1 MECPIIPLKDKVVI
15 LPHEEEEQKYGN
27 IIVPNTG
34 QEKPEIGKVMAV
46 GPGRVSDEGTLI
58 PTNVKV
64 GQNVIV
70 PKFGAQIV
78 VIENETYIVTS
89 ENDILGII
97 KNKEQGGNLPTSTKD
112 GVTVA
117 KTIELKDPI
126 ENLGAQMVKQAA
138 VQTGDIA
145 GDGTTTSTLLAKELI
160 EKGMNNLT
168 QKRNAVAIK
177 KGMEKATKMIINSL
191 KEISTD
197 ISSEDQIKQVATI
210 SANNDEEVGNLIA
223 AAMDKVGIEG
233 VVTVEESKS
242 YETTLETVEGMQF
255 DRGYK
260 SPYFVTDNS
269 SMQAQLD
276 DPYILLYDGKISAVK
291 ELLPILENVSQQN
304 KSLFIIAEDIDG
316 EALAAMIVN
325 KMRGILKCCA
335 VKAPD
340 FGERRTHILE
350 DIATLTGGTVI
361 SKQKGMRLDKITF
374 DDLGTSRGVTIEKE
388 RTTIVDGNGTEESI
402 TARLEEIKDQ
412 IDRADSN
419 YAIETLQN
427 RLAKMAGGVAV
438 INVGGFTETE
448 MKEKKDRV
456 DDALHATR
464 AALDE
469 GIVPGGGTALL
480 QARNNINIS
489 LNDKDEQIGVE
500 ILLNAIE
507 KPFIQIL
514 LNAGIEKY
522 HSILSKCENSTKGY
536 NIKTEKYVNMIK
548 DGIIDPT
555 KVTRIALE
563 NAVSV
568 AGTMLI
574 TECTIVDDPKKEKN
588 NEVPMMGM

>member
-1 MECPIIPLKDKVVI
+1 MNKIIETGSNSRVKLLSGVEQLAKAVVTTLGPNGRNVVI
-15 LPHEEEEQKYGN
+15 
-27 IIVPNTG
+27 
-34 QEKPEIGKVMAV
+34 
-46 GPGRVSDEGTLI
+46 
-58 PTNVKV
+58 
-64 GQNVIV
+64 
-70 PKFGAQIV
+70 AQ
-78 VIENETYIVTS
+78 
-89 ENDILGII
+89 
-97 KNKEQGGNLPTSTKD
+97 QGGMLPQSTKD

-117 KTIELKDPI
+117 KTVILKDPV

-138 VQTGDIA
+138 IQTGNNA

-160 EKGMNNLT
+160 SEGMKYTNLS
-168 QKRNAVAIK
+168 QKHNAVAIK
-177 KGMEKATKMIINSL
+177 RGMDKTSNTIVNIL
-191 KEISTD
+191 KDLSTD
-197 ISSEDQIKQVATI
+197 IASEDQIKQVATI
-210 SANNDEEVGNLIA
+210 SSNNDEEVGELIA
-223 AAMDKVGIEG
+223 AAIDKVGRDG
-233 VVTVEESKS
+233 VVTVEESKTH
-242 YETTLETVEGMQF
+242 ETTLETVEGMQF

-276 DPYILLYDGKISAVK
+276 EPYILMYDGKINAIK
-291 ELLPILENVSQQN
+291 DLLPILESVSQQD
-304 KSLFIIAEDIDG
+304 KPLLIVAEDIDG

-325 KMRGILKCCA
+325 KMRSILKCCA

-350 DIATLTGGTVI
+350 DMATLTGGTVI

-374 DDLGTSRGVTIEKE
+374 DQLGTARGITVEKE
-388 RTTIVDGNGTEESI
+388 KTTIVDGNGTEEKI
-402 TARLEEIKDQ
+402 VARLEEIKDQ
-412 IDRADSN
+412 IERAESN
-419 YAIETLQN
+419 YAIEQLQN

-469 GIVPGGGTALL
+469 GIVAGGGVALL
-480 QARNNINIS
+480 EARHKFLDSNS
-489 LNDKDEQIGVE
+489 LICEGDETIGAE

-514 LNAGIEKY
+514 KNAGIDKY
-522 HSILSKCENSTKGY
+522 HAILAAVEHDFKGY
-536 NIKTEKYVNMIK
+536 NIKTGQYVDMIK
-548 DGIIDPT
+548 EGIIDPT
-555 KVTRIALE
+555 KVTRTALE

-574 TECTIVDDPKKEKN
+574 TECTIVDNPDKKEN
-588 NEVPMMGM
+588 PEVNPMMGM

>member
-1 MECPIIPLKDKVVI
+1 MSKIIETGSDSRVKLLSGVEQLANAVVTTLGPNGRNVVI
-15 LPHEEEEQKYGN
+15 
-27 IIVPNTG
+27 
-34 QEKPEIGKVMAV
+34 
-46 GPGRVSDEGTLI
+46 
-58 PTNVKV
+58 
-64 GQNVIV
+64 
-70 PKFGAQIV
+70 AQ
-78 VIENETYIVTS
+78 
-89 ENDILGII
+89 
-97 KNKEQGGNLPTSTKD
+97 QGGMLPQSTKD

-117 KTIELKDPI
+117 KTVSLKDPV

-138 VQTGDIA
+138 VQTGDSA

-160 EKGMNNLT
+160 AEGMNHLS
-168 QKRNAVAIK
+168 QKHNAVAIK
-177 KGMEKATKMIINSL
+177 RGMDKTAKSIVNHL
-191 KEISTD
+191 KEMSVD

-210 SANNDEEVGNLIA
+210 SANNDIEVGNLIV
-223 AAMDKVGIEG
+223 AAMDKVGREG

-269 SMQAQLD
+269 SMQSQLD

-291 ELLPILENVSQQN
+291 ELLPILEAVSQQN
-304 KSLFIIAEDIDG
+304 KSLVIISEDIDG

-350 DIATLTGGTVI
+350 DIATLTGGTLI
-361 SKQKGMRLDKITF
+361 SKQKGHRLDKITF
-374 DDLGTSRGVTIEKE
+374 DQLGTARGVTIEKE
-388 RTTIVDGNGTEESI
+388 KTTIVDGNGTEEEIAS
-402 TARLEEIKDQ
+402 RLNEIKDQ
-412 IDRADSN
+412 IERASSN
-419 YAIETLQN
+419 YATEQLQQ

-448 MKEKKDRV
+448 MKERKDRV

-469 GIVPGGGTALL
+469 GIVAGGGVALL
-480 QARNNINIS
+480 EAR
-489 LNDKDEQIGVE
+489 DKLRTANQLVCEGDETIGAE

-514 LNAGIEKY
+514 KNAGIDKY
-522 HSILSKCENSTKGY
+522 HAILAAVEHDFKGY
-536 NIKTEKYVNMIK
+536 NIKTEQYVDMIEE
-548 DGIIDPT
+548 GIIDPT
-555 KVTRIALE
+555 KVTRTALE

-574 TECTIVDDPKKEKN
+574 TECTIVDDPEKN
-588 NEVPMMGM
+588 KETDPMSMMPGM

>member
-1 MECPIIPLKDKVVI
+1 MSKIIETGSDSRTKLLSGVEQLANAVVTTLGPNGRNVVI
-15 LPHEEEEQKYGN
+15 
-27 IIVPNTG
+27 
-34 QEKPEIGKVMAV
+34 
-46 GPGRVSDEGTLI
+46 
-58 PTNVKV
+58 
-64 GQNVIV
+64 
-70 PKFGAQIV
+70 AQ
-78 VIENETYIVTS
+78 
-89 ENDILGII
+89 
-97 KNKEQGGNLPTSTKD
+97 QGGNLPQSTKD

-117 KTIELKDPI
+117 KTVTLKDPV

-138 VQTGDIA
+138 VQTGDTA

-160 EKGMNNLT
+160 KEGMNHTNLS
-168 QKRNAVAIK
+168 QKHNAVAIK
-177 KGMEKATKMIINSL
+177 RGMDKTAREIVKHL
-191 KEISTD
+191 KEMSTD

-210 SANNDEEVGNLIA
+210 SANGDEEIGELIT
-223 AAMDKVGIEG
+223 AAMDKVGREG

-269 SMQAQLD
+269 TMQAQLNE
-276 DPYILLYDGKISAVK
+276 PYILMYDGKINAVK
-291 ELLPILENVSQQN
+291 ELLPILESVSQQD
-304 KSLFIIAEDIDG
+304 KPLLIIAEDIDG

-350 DIATLTGGTVI
+350 DIATLTGGTLI
-361 SKQKGMRLDKITF
+361 SKQKGHRLDKITF
-374 DDLGTSRGVTIEKE
+374 DNLGTARGVTIEKE
-388 RTTIVDGNGTEESI
+388 KTTIVDGNGTEEAIKS
-402 TARLEEIKDQ
+402 RLEEIKDQ
-412 IDRADSN
+412 IDRAESN
-419 YAIETLQN
+419 YAVETLQN

-448 MKEKKDRV
+448 MKEKIDRV
-456 DDALHATR
+456 DDALHATQ

-469 GIVPGGGTALL
+469 GIVAGGGVALL
-480 QARNNINIS
+480 EARNKFIKTNQ
-489 LNDKDEQIGVE
+489 LELEGDEKIGAE

-514 LNAGIEKY
+514 RNAGIDKY
-522 HSILSKCENSTKGY
+522 HAILAAVEHDFKGY
-536 NIKTEKYVNMIK
+536 NIKTGEYVDMIK
-548 DGIIDPT
+548 EGIIDPT
-555 KVTRIALE
+555 KVTRTALE

-574 TECTIVDDPKKEKN
+574 TECTIVDDPEKKEDGM
-588 NEVPMMGM
+588 PMMGM

>member
-1 MECPIIPLKDKVVI
+1 
-15 LPHEEEEQKYGN
+15 
-27 IIVPNTG
+27 
-34 QEKPEIGKVMAV
+34 
-46 GPGRVSDEGTLI
+46 
-58 PTNVKV
+58 
-64 GQNVIV
+64 
-70 PKFGAQIV
+70 
-78 VIENETYIVTS
+78 
-89 ENDILGII
+89 
-97 KNKEQGGNLPTSTKD
+97 
-112 GVTVA
+112 
-117 KTIELKDPI
+117 
-126 ENLGAQMVKQAA
+126 MVKQAA

-269 SMQAQLD
+269 TMQAQLD
-276 DPYILLYDGKISAVK
+276 DPYILLYDGRISAVK
-291 ELLPILENVSQQN
+291 DLLPILEGVSQQN
-304 KSLFIIAEDIDG
+304 KSMLIIAEDIDG

-350 DIATLTGGTVI
+350 DIATLTGGTLI

-374 DDLGTSRGVTIEKE
+374 DQLGTARGITVEKE

-427 RLAKMAGGVAV
+427 RLDKMAGGVAV

>member
-1 MECPIIPLKDKVVI
+1 MSKIIKTGENSRAKLLKGASQLAEAVVTTLGPNGRNVVI
-15 LPHEEEEQKYGN
+15 
-27 IIVPNTG
+27 
-34 QEKPEIGKVMAV
+34 
-46 GPGRVSDEGTLI
+46 
-58 PTNVKV
+58 
-64 GQNVIV
+64 
-70 PKFGAQIV
+70 AQ
-78 VIENETYIVTS
+78 
-89 ENDILGII
+89 
-97 KNKEQGGNLPTSTKD
+97 QGGNLPTSTKD

-117 KTIELKDPI
+117 KTIILKDPV

-291 ELLPILENVSQQN
+291 ELLPILEGVSQQN
-304 KSLFIIAEDIDG
+304 KSMLIIAEDIDG

-361 SKQKGMRLDKITF
+361 SKQKGMRLDKATF
-374 DDLGTSRGVTIEKE
+374 DQLGTCRGVTVSKEK
-388 RTTIVDGNGTEESI
+388 TTIVDGNGTEEAI
-402 TARLEEIKDQ
+402 TARLEEVKDQ
-412 IDRADSN
+412 IERAESN
-419 YAIETLQN
+419 YAVEQLQN

-464 AALDE
+464 AAIDE
-469 GIVPGGGTALL
+469 GIVPGGGVALL
-480 QARNNINIS
+480 QARNNINIDLS
-489 LNDKDEQIGVE
+489 DKDEQIGVE

>member
-1 MECPIIPLKDKVVI
+1 MSKIIETGSDSRTKLLSGVEQLANAVVTTLGPNGRNVVI
-15 LPHEEEEQKYGN
+15 
-27 IIVPNTG
+27 
-34 QEKPEIGKVMAV
+34 
-46 GPGRVSDEGTLI
+46 
-58 PTNVKV
+58 
-64 GQNVIV
+64 
-70 PKFGAQIV
+70 AQ
-78 VIENETYIVTS
+78 
-89 ENDILGII
+89 
-97 KNKEQGGNLPTSTKD
+97 QGGMLPQSTKD

-117 KTIELKDPI
+117 KTVTLKDPV

-138 VQTGDIA
+138 IQTGDTA

-160 EKGMNNLT
+160 AEGMKHTNLS
-168 QKRNAVAIK
+168 QKHNAVAIK
-177 KGMEKATKMIINSL
+177 KGMEKTSKAIVDYL
-191 KEISTD
+191 KEMSTD
-197 ISSEDQIKQVATI
+197 ISSEEQIKQVGTI
-210 SANNDEEVGNLIA
+210 SANNDVEVGNLIA
-223 AAMDKVGIEG
+223 AAIEKVGLEG

-269 SMQAQLD
+269 TMQAQLD
-276 DPYILLYDGKISAVK
+276 DPYILLYDGRISQVK
-291 ELLPILENVSQQN
+291 ELLPILESVSQQN
-304 KSLFIIAEDIDG
+304 KSLLIISEDIDG

-350 DIATLTGGTVI
+350 DMAALTGGTVI
-361 SKQKGMRLDKITF
+361 SKQKGHRLDKITF
-374 DDLGTSRGVTIEKE
+374 DDLGTSRGVTVEKDK
-388 RTTIVDGNGTEESI
+388 TTIVDGNGSEKLIKS
-402 TARLEEIKDQ
+402 RLEEIKDQ
-412 IDRADSN
+412 IERADSP

-469 GIVPGGGTALL
+469 GIVVGGGVALL
-480 QARNNINIS
+480 QAKNKLIEANK
-489 LNDKDEQIGVE
+489 LVCEGDETIGAE

-514 LNAGIEKY
+514 LNAGIDKY
-522 HSILSKCENSTKGY
+522 HGILDKVVNSKKNTGY
-536 NIKTEKYVNMIK
+536 NIKTGEYVDMINA
-548 DGIIDPT
+548 GIIDPT
-555 KVTRIALE
+555 KVTRTALE

-574 TECTIVDDPKKEKN
+574 TECTIVDDPKGKDDAID
-588 NEVPMMGM
+588 PMSMMQGM

>member
-1 MECPIIPLKDKVVI
+1 MSKIIETGSDSRTKLLSGVEQLADAVVTT
-15 LPHEEEEQKYGN
+15 LG
-27 IIVPNTG
+27 PN
-34 QEKPEIGKVMAV
+34 
-46 GPGRVSDEGTLI
+46 GR
-58 PTNVKV
+58 
-64 GQNVIV
+64 NVII
-70 PKFGAQIV
+70 AQ
-78 VIENETYIVTS
+78 
-89 ENDILGII
+89 
-97 KNKEQGGNLPTSTKD
+97 QGGNLPQSTKD

-117 KTIELKDPI
+117 KAVTLKDPV

-138 VQTGDIA
+138 IQTGDTA
-145 GDGTTTSTLLAKELI
+145 GDGTTTSTLLARELI
-160 EKGMNNLT
+160 KEGMKHTNLS
-168 QKRNAVAIK
+168 QKHNAVAIK
-177 KGMEKATKMIINSL
+177 RGMEKTSKAIVGYL
-191 KEISTD
+191 KEMSTD
-197 ISSEDQIKQVATI
+197 ISSEDQIKQVGTI
-210 SANNDEEVGNLIA
+210 SANNDVEVGNLISA
-223 AAMDKVGIEG
+223 AIDKVGLDG

-269 SMQAQLD
+269 TMQAQLD
-276 DPYILLYDGKISAVK
+276 NPYILLFDGRITAVK
-291 ELLPILENVSQQN
+291 ELLPILEAVSQQD
-304 KSLFIIAEDIDG
+304 KPLLVIAEDIDG

-388 RTTIVDGNGTEESI
+388 KTTIVDGNGTEEAI
-402 TARLEEIKDQ
+402 KARLEEVKDQ
-412 IDRADSN
+412 IERAESK
-419 YAIETLQN
+419 YAVEQLQS
-427 RLAKMAGGVAV
+427 RLAKMAGGIAI
-438 INVGGFTETE
+438 INVGGYTETE
-448 MKEKKDRV
+448 MKEKVDRV

-469 GIVPGGGTALL
+469 GVVAGGGVALL
-480 QARNNINIS
+480 QARAKLEKANQ
-489 LNDKDEQIGVE
+489 LELEGDETIGSE
-500 ILLNAIE
+500 ILLRAIE

-522 HSILSKCENSTKGY
+522 HGILDKVSNQEEGSNTGY
-536 NIKTEKYVNMIK
+536 NIKTGEYVDMIEA
-548 DGIIDPT
+548 GIIDPT
-555 KVTRIALE
+555 KVTRTALE

-574 TECTIVDDPKKEKN
+574 TECTIVDDPKEKE
-588 NEVPMMGM
+588 EMDPMSMMGM

>member
-1 MECPIIPLKDKVVI
+1 MSKIIETGSDSRAKLLSGVNQLANAVVTTLGPNGRNVVI
-15 LPHEEEEQKYGN
+15 
-27 IIVPNTG
+27 
-34 QEKPEIGKVMAV
+34 
-46 GPGRVSDEGTLI
+46 
-58 PTNVKV
+58 
-64 GQNVIV
+64 
-70 PKFGAQIV
+70 AQ
-78 VIENETYIVTS
+78 
-89 ENDILGII
+89 
-97 KNKEQGGNLPTSTKD
+97 QGGNLPQSTKD

-117 KTIELKDPI
+117 KTVTLKDPV
-126 ENLGAQMVKQAA
+126 ENLGAQMVKQASIKTA
-138 VQTGDIA
+138 DNA
-145 GDGTTTSTLLAKELI
+145 GDGTTTATLLAKELI
-160 EKGMNNLT
+160 SEGMNHLS
-168 QKRNAVAIK
+168 QKHNAVAIK
-177 KGMEKATKMIINSL
+177 RGMDKTAKEIVKHL
-191 KEISTD
+191 KEMSTD
-197 ISSEDQIKQVATI
+197 ISSEEQIKQVATI

-223 AAMDKVGIEG
+223 AAIDKVGLEG

-269 SMQAQLD
+269 TMQAQLD
-276 DPYILLYDGKISAVK
+276 DPYILLYDGKISQVK
-291 ELLPILENVSQQN
+291 ELLPILEGVSQQN
-304 KSLFIIAEDIDG
+304 KSMLIIAEDIDG

-361 SKQKGMRLDKITF
+361 SKQKGMRLDKATF
-374 DDLGTSRGVTIEKE
+374 DQLGTCRGVTVEKE
-388 RTTIVDGNGTEESI
+388 KTTIVDGNGTEEAI
-402 TARLEEIKDQ
+402 TARLEEVKDQ
-412 IDRADSN
+412 IERAESN
-419 YAIETLQN
+419 YAVEQLQN

-448 MKEKKDRV
+448 MKERKDRV

-469 GIVPGGGTALL
+469 GIVPGGGVALL
-480 QARNNINIS
+480 RAKHMLCEANQ
-489 LNDKDEQIGVE
+489 LVCEGDETIGSN
-500 ILLNAIE
+500 ILLSAIE

-522 HSILSKCENSTKGY
+522 HNILSSVEGSFENLDKENYGY
-536 NIKTEKYVNMIK
+536 NIKTGEYIDMVKE
-548 DGIIDPT
+548 GIIDPT
-555 KVTRIALE
+555 KVTRTALE

-574 TECTIVDDPKKEKN
+574 TECTIVDDPEDDKE
-588 NEVPMMGM
+588 VDPMSMMGM

>member
-1 MECPIIPLKDKVVI
+1 MSKIIKTGSDSRVKLLNGVEKLANAVVTTLGPNGRNVVI
-15 LPHEEEEQKYGN
+15 AQK
-27 IIVPNTG
+27 
-34 QEKPEIGKVMAV
+34 
-46 GPGRVSDEGTLI
+46 
-58 PTNVKV
+58 
-64 GQNVIV
+64 
-70 PKFGAQIV
+70 
-78 VIENETYIVTS
+78 
-89 ENDILGII
+89 
-97 KNKEQGGNLPTSTKD
+97 GGNLPTSTKD

-117 KTIELKDPI
+117 KTVILKDPI

-138 VQTGDIA
+138 VQTGDSA

-160 EKGMNNLT
+160 SEGMSNLS
-168 QKRNAVAIK
+168 QKHNAVAIK
-177 KGMEKATKMIINSL
+177 RGMDKTA
-191 KEISTD
+191 KEIVKYLRDMSTD
-197 ISSEDQIKQVATI
+197 ISSEEQIKQVATI

-223 AAMDKVGIEG
+223 SAIDKVGLEG

-269 SMQAQLD
+269 TMQAQLD
-276 DPYILLYDGKISAVK
+276 DPYVLLYDGKINAVK
-291 ELLPILENVSQQN
+291 ELLPILESVSQKD
-304 KSLFIIAEDIDG
+304 KSLIIIAEDIDG

-374 DDLGTSRGVTIEKE
+374 DQLGTCRGITVEKE
-388 RTTIVDGNGTEESI
+388 KTTIIDGNGTEEKIS
-402 TARLEEIKDQ
+402 ARLDQIKDQ
-412 IDRADSN
+412 IDRAESN
-419 YAIETLQN
+419 YAVEQLQN

-448 MKEKKDRV
+448 MKERKDRV

-469 GIVPGGGTALL
+469 GIVPGGGIALL
-480 QARNNINIS
+480 KAKSNLEKS
-489 LNDKDEQIGVE
+489 SYLNEYTNDELMGAE
-500 ILLNAIE
+500 IVLKAIE

-514 LNAGIEKY
+514 LNAGLDKY
-522 HSILSKCENSTKGY
+522 HNILSNVEGDFLGY
-536 NIKTEKYVNMIK
+536 NIQTRKYVDMVEE
-548 DGIIDPT
+548 GIIDPT
-555 KVTRIALE
+555 KVTRTALE

-574 TECTIVDDPKKEKN
+574 TECTIVDDPEDDKETD
-588 NEVPMMGM
+588 PMSMMGM

>member
-1 MECPIIPLKDKVVI
+1 MSKIIKTGENSRAKLLKGASQLAEAVVTTLGPNGRNVVI
-15 LPHEEEEQKYGN
+15 
-27 IIVPNTG
+27 
-34 QEKPEIGKVMAV
+34 
-46 GPGRVSDEGTLI
+46 
-58 PTNVKV
+58 
-64 GQNVIV
+64 
-70 PKFGAQIV
+70 AQ
-78 VIENETYIVTS
+78 
-89 ENDILGII
+89 
-97 KNKEQGGNLPTSTKD
+97 QGGNLPTSTKD

-117 KTIELKDPI
+117 KTIILKDPV

-480 QARNNINIS
+480 QARENV
-489 LNDKDEQIGVE
+489 LNQIDEQKGFSEDKDERIGAE

>member
-1 MECPIIPLKDKVVI
+1 MSKIIETGSDSRTKLLSGVNQLANAVVTTLGPNGRNVVI
-15 LPHEEEEQKYGN
+15 
-27 IIVPNTG
+27 
-34 QEKPEIGKVMAV
+34 
-46 GPGRVSDEGTLI
+46 
-58 PTNVKV
+58 
-64 GQNVIV
+64 
-70 PKFGAQIV
+70 AQ
-78 VIENETYIVTS
+78 
-89 ENDILGII
+89 
-97 KNKEQGGNLPTSTKD
+97 QGGNLPTSTKD

-117 KTIELKDPI
+117 KTVTLKDPV

-138 VQTGDIA
+138 VQTGDSA

-160 EKGMNNLT
+160 AEGMNHTNLS
-168 QKRNAVAIK
+168 QKHNAVAIK
-177 KGMEKATKMIINSL
+177 RGMDKTS
-191 KEISTD
+191 KEIVKHLKKLSTD
-197 ISSEDQIKQVATI
+197 IASEDQIKQVATI

-223 AAMDKVGIEG
+223 AAMDKVGRDG

-260 SPYFVTDNS
+260 SPYFVTNNS

-276 DPYILLYDGKISAVK
+276 EPYILMYDGKINQVK
-291 ELLPILENVSQQN
+291 ELLPILESVSQQD
-304 KSLFIIAEDIDG
+304 KPLLIIAEDIDG

-340 FGERRTHILE
+340 YGERRTHILE
-350 DIATLTGGTVI
+350 DMAALTGGTLI

-374 DDLGTSRGVTIEKE
+374 DQLGTARGVTVEKD
-388 RTTIVDGNGTEESI
+388 RTTIVDGNGSEEVI
-402 TARLEEIKDQ
+402 AARLEEIKNQ
-412 IDRADSN
+412 IERAESS
-419 YAIETLQN
+419 YAVEALQN

-448 MKEKKDRV
+448 MKEKVDRV

-469 GIVPGGGTALL
+469 GIVAGGGVALL
-480 QARNNINIS
+480 EAKSKCS
-489 LNDKDEQIGVE
+489 LKLEGDEKIGSD

-514 LNAGIEKY
+514 KNAGIDKY
-522 HSILSKCENSTKGY
+522 HTILSKVERNFKGY
-536 NIKTEKYVNMIK
+536 NIKNGKHVDMIEE
-548 DGIIDPT
+548 GIIDPT
-555 KVTRIALE
+555 KVTRTALE

-574 TECTIVDDPKKEKN
+574 TECTIVDDPEDNKETD
-588 NEVPMMGM
+588 PMSMQMGM

>member
-1 MECPIIPLKDKVVI
+1 MSKIIETGSNSRVKLLNGVEQLAEAVVTT
-15 LPHEEEEQKYGN
+15 LG
-27 IIVPNTG
+27 PN
-34 QEKPEIGKVMAV
+34 
-46 GPGRVSDEGTLI
+46 GR
-58 PTNVKV
+58 
-64 GQNVIV
+64 NVII
-70 PKFGAQIV
+70 AQ
-78 VIENETYIVTS
+78 
-89 ENDILGII
+89 
-97 KNKEQGGNLPTSTKD
+97 QGGNLPTSTKD

-117 KTIELKDPI
+117 KTVALKDPV

-138 VQTGDIA
+138 IKTGDNA
-145 GDGTTTSTLLAKELI
+145 GDGTTTATLLAKELI
-160 EKGMNNLT
+160 KEGMNHTNLS
-168 QKRNAVAIK
+168 QKHNAVAIK
-177 KGMEKATKMIINSL
+177 RGMDKTS
-191 KEISTD
+191 KEIIKHLKKLSTD
-197 ISSEDQIKQVATI
+197 IASEDQIKQVATI

-223 AAMDKVGIEG
+223 AAMDKVGREG

-242 YETTLETVEGMQF
+242 YETTLETEKGMQF

-260 SPYFVTDNS
+260 SPYFVTNNS

-276 DPYILLYDGKISAVK
+276 DPYILIYDGRINTVK
-291 ELLPILENVSQQN
+291 ELLPILESVSQQN
-304 KSLFIIAEDIDG
+304 KSMLVIAEDIDG

-361 SKQKGMRLDKITF
+361 SKQKGHRLDKITF
-374 DDLGTSRGVTIEKE
+374 DQLGSCRGITIEKE
-388 RTTIVDGNGTEESI
+388 KTTIVDGNGTEESI

-412 IDRADSN
+412 IERAESN
-419 YAIETLQN
+419 YAVETLQN

-448 MKEKKDRV
+448 MKERKDRV

-469 GIVPGGGTALL
+469 GIVAGGGVALL
-480 QARNNINIS
+480 EARNKFTSAKVN
-489 LNDKDEQIGVE
+489 LDLYEGDEKIGSD

-514 LNAGIEKY
+514 LNAGIDKY
-522 HSILSKCENSTKGY
+522 HTILSKVEEDFKGY
-536 NIKTEKYVNMIK
+536 NIKTGGHVDMIEE
-548 DGIIDPT
+548 GIIDPT
-555 KVTRIALE
+555 KVTRTALE

-574 TECTIVDDPKKEKN
+574 TECTIVDDPEEKDN
-588 NEVPMMGM
+588 NEMPIMGM

>member
-1 MECPIIPLKDKVVI
+1 MSKIIETGSDSRVKLLRGVEQLADAVVVT
-15 LPHEEEEQKYGN
+15 LG
-27 IIVPNTG
+27 PN
-34 QEKPEIGKVMAV
+34 
-46 GPGRVSDEGTLI
+46 GR
-58 PTNVKV
+58 
-64 GQNVIV
+64 NVII
-70 PKFGAQIV
+70 AQ
-78 VIENETYIVTS
+78 
-89 ENDILGII
+89 
-97 KNKEQGGNLPTSTKD
+97 QGGALPQSTKD

-117 KTIELKDPI
+117 KTVVLKDPI
-126 ENLGAQMVKQAA
+126 ENLGAQLVKQAA
-138 VQTGDIA
+138 IATANNA
-145 GDGTTTSTLLAKELI
+145 GDGTTTATLLAKELI
-160 EKGMNNLT
+160 KEGMKHTNLN
-168 QKRNAVAIK
+168 QKHNAVAIK
-177 KGMEKATKMIINSL
+177 RGMEKTAKEILHHL
-191 KEISTD
+191 KGISTD
-197 ISSEDQIKQVATI
+197 IASEEQIKQVATI

-223 AAMDKVGIEG
+223 AAMDKVGREG

-269 SMQAQLD
+269 TMQAQLD
-276 DPYILLYDGKISAVK
+276 EPYILLYDGKISAVK
-291 ELLPILENVSQQN
+291 ELLPILEGVSQQN
-304 KSLFIIAEDIDG
+304 KSLMIISEDIDG

-350 DIATLTGGTVI
+350 DMAVLTGGTLI
-361 SKQKGMRLDKITF
+361 SKQKGHRLDKITF
-374 DDLGTSRGVTIEKE
+374 DDLGSCRGVNIEKE
-388 RTTIVDGNGTEESI
+388 KTTIVDGNGTEETI
-402 TARLEEIKDQ
+402 TTRLEEIKDQ
-412 IDRADSN
+412 IERAESN
-419 YAIETLQN
+419 FATVQLQK

-469 GIVPGGGTALL
+469 GIVAGGGVALL
-480 QARNNINIS
+480 EARSKFLDSNS
-489 LNDKDEQIGVE
+489 LICEGDEAIGSE

-514 LNAGIEKY
+514 LNAGIDKY
-522 HSILSKCENSTKGY
+522 HGILNEVEGGHAIIENMGY
-536 NIKTEKYVNMIK
+536 NIKTKEYVDMIK
-548 DGIIDPT
+548 AGIIDPT
-555 KVTRIALE
+555 KVTRTALE

-574 TECTIVDDPKKEKN
+574 TECTIVDDPEGKDEMD
-588 NEVPMMGM
+588 PMAMMGGM